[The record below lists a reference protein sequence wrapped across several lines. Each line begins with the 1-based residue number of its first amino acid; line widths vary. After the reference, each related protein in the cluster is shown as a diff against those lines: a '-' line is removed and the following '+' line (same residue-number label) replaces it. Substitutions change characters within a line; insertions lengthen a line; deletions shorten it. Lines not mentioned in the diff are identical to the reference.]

1 MTYIELPDH
10 GQRDVSFYLS
20 MEEYVAHHV
29 DAADCFFMWQVE
41 PSVIFGRNQV
51 AEAEVNLDYCRRH
64 GIRTFRRKS
73 GGGCVYADM
82 GNVMMSYVTR
92 GESVGFTYNK
102 YVTTLLLAFRRI
114 GINATASGRN
124 DILVDGSKVSGS
136 AFYQTHGHSIVH
148 GTLLYDTD
156 MDNMTSA
163 ITPPSDKLQS
173 KGVGSV
179 RSRITLLKDHT
190 DLSLGQLKDALRRQL
205 CDGSVTLT
213 PADIR
218 SIEAIEA
225 EYMSANFIF
234 GKNPPYTVARKQR
247 IEGVGTVEARIDL
260 RGNTIR
266 NVCFK
271 GDFLPGEVPIERL
284 ENALAGAELTPAR
297 LTMALAGGEAAA
309 IRGMQTE
316 ALISLL
322 TNKT

>member
-1 MTYIELPDH
+1 M
-10 GQRDVSFYLS
+10 
-20 MEEYVAHHV
+20 AHHV

-124 DILVDGSKVSGS
+124 DILVDGGKVSGS

-190 DLSLGQLKDALRRQL
+190 VLSLGQLKDALRRQL

>member
-1 MTYIELPDH
+1 M
-10 GQRDVSFYLS
+10 
-20 MEEYVAHHV
+20 
-29 DAADCFFMWQVE
+29 
-41 PSVIFGRNQV
+41 
-51 AEAEVNLDYCRRH
+51 
-64 GIRTFRRKS
+64 
-73 GGGCVYADM
+73 
-82 GNVMMSYVTR
+82 
-92 GESVGFTYNK
+92 
-102 YVTTLLLAFRRI
+102 
-114 GINATASGRN
+114 
-124 DILVDGSKVSGS
+124 SGS

-284 ENALAGAELTPAR
+284 QNALAGAELTPAR

-309 IRGMQTE
+309 IRGMQAE